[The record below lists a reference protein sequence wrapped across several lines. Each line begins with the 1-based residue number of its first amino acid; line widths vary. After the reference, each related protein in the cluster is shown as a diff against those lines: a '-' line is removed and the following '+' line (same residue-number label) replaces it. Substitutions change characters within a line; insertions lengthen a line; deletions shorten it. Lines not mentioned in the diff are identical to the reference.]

1 MSTKHTPRR
10 LDHLVLPVA
19 DVDIARRR
27 YEQLGFT
34 VAPTGVHPFGT
45 ENCCVFFKDETFL
58 EPIGIA
64 QRETCEAE
72 ALAGNTFVA
81 NDQTYRFRRAN
92 EGFSH
97 LVLKSDDAAADKALY
112 EATGIDGG
120 GMVHFSRAFST
131 PDGASGEVSFQL
143 AFAGDQRAPDAQF
156 FTCQV
161 LNAPKVDRSALQA
174 HENGVIGLKE
184 VILSEPNPTDFQYFF
199 QTYLNQRHMD
209 VDSFGMSFATEGGVP
224 GAQVSVY
231 SPEGMEAF
239 FDMETEQNER
249 GMRFEAFILA
259 VADLERTRA
268 VLNGNGVELEDVR
281 GRIIVRPP
289 EDDAVGQATGANH
302 GTGQGTTMIFE
313 EVAT

>member
-19 DVDIARRR
+19 DVDIARSR
-27 YEQLGFT
+27 YEKLGFT

-45 ENCCVFFKDETFL
+45 ENCCVFFEDETFL
-58 EPIGIA
+58 EPIAIA
-64 QRETCEAE
+64 QRETCEAA

-81 NDQTYRFRRAN
+81 NDQTYRFRRGN

-97 LVLKSDDAAADKALY
+97 LVLKSDDAAADKTLY
-112 EATGIDGG
+112 EATGLDGG
-120 GMVHFSRAFST
+120 DMVHFSRAFST
-131 PDGASGEVSFQL
+131 PDGQSGEVSFEL

-174 HENGVIGLKE
+174 HANGVVGLKE

-209 VDSFGMSFATEGGVP
+209 VDSFGMSFTTHGGVE

-231 SPEGMEAF
+231 SPDGMRAF
-239 FDMETEQNER
+239 FGMDTERDER
-249 GMRFEAFILA
+249 GLRFEAFILA
-259 VADLERTRA
+259 VTDLSATRTLLVA
-268 VLNGNGVELEDVR
+268 NSVAFDELR
-281 GRIIVRPP
+281 GRIVVRPP
-289 EDDAVGQATGANH
+289 EDEAAGQATGSNH

-313 EVAT
+313 EVA